1 MSHEVNLGVD
11 RNRLDA
17 ELEQIPNDILVWSRQ
32 AIADLETSQRA
43 ENALKYEEARL
54 SIDIRTNPV
63 NYGMAKVTEDTVK
76 ALIQVQQSY
85 IDAQNAAIAAKSQL
99 AESRAVVDALEVK
112 RSTLKYLAELTV
124 AGFLGSTAV
133 QPRGVK
139 N

>member
-54 SIDIRTNPV
+54 SIDIRTNPI